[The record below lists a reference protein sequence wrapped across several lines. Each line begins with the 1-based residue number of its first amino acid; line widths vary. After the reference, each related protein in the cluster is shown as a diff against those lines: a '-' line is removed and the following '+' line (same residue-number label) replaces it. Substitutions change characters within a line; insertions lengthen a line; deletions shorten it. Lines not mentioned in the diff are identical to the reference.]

1 MTKILK
7 KVFPQTIPVMLGYVT
22 VGIAFGILVIKSGLS
37 LWYGLGLSLF
47 VYAGAMQFVAIQ
59 LIMGPFQMIQVVL
72 LTLFVNIRHLFYG
85 LSFIER
91 FKTFGWRKWYMIFAL
106 TDETYSLMCGIT
118 NLKDFND
125 EDTENSFFMISLL
138 NQVYWISGT
147 LIGMLFANIITFN
160 TAGIEFAMTALF
172 VVIFV
177 EQWLMEKAHLP
188 AWIGLGAAVISL
200 VIFGPDNMVVT
211 AMAFILIGLL
221 ITRRFLERRKNHG

>member
-1 MTKILK
+1 MIKTLK

-37 LWYGLGLSLF
+37 IWLGLGLSVF

-59 LIMGPFQMIQVVL
+59 LITGPFQMIQVVL

-106 TDETYSLMCGIT
+106 TDETYSLMCGLT
-118 NLKDFND
+118 NQKDVVD
-125 EDTENSFFMISLL
+125 ADTEDNFFYISLL
-138 NQVYWISGT
+138 NQIYWVSGS
-147 LIGMLFANIITFN
+147 LLGMIFANLITFN

-177 EQWLMEKAHLP
+177 EQWLAEKKHLP
-188 AWIGLGAAVISL
+188 AWIGLIAASL
-200 VIFGPDNMVVT
+200 SLALFGQDNMVIS
-211 AMAFILIGLL
+211 AMALILICLL
-221 ITRRFLERRKNHG
+221 LTRQMIEGGTKHD

>member
-1 MTKILK
+1 MLK

-37 LWYGLGLSLF
+37 IWLGLGLSVF

-59 LIMGPFQMIQVVL
+59 LITGPFQIIQVIF

-85 LSFIER
+85 LSFIDR

-106 TDETYSLMCGIT
+106 TDETYSLMCGVT
-118 NLKDFND
+118 NQND
-125 EDTENSFFMISLL
+125 LSHDEAEDTFFYISLL
-138 NQVYWISGT
+138 NQIYWISGS
-147 LIGMLFANIITFN
+147 LLGMIFANLITFN

-177 EQWLMEKAHLP
+177 EQWLVEKSHIP
-188 AWIGLGAAVISL
+188 AWIGLGAAVVSL
-200 VIFGPDNMVVT
+200 TVFGADNMVIS
-211 AMAFILIGLL
+211 AMALILICLL
-221 ITRRFLERRKNHG
+221 ATRKFVEGSGNHE